1 MNRNHEL
8 PCGIQAGVQISVWVT
23 RDMEDEVEEGR
34 GSLLTI
40 IGIPA
45 LLATMCCLPS
55 VVLVLFGLASVSAA
69 ASLSDTLYWG
79 LDGWGWFRPA
89 LLCISFLLLVGGIV
103 IYFRNRGI
111 CTLDDA
117 LRQRRKVVNTTLL
130 ILATSITLYLFL
142 NYDVL
147 TEIGIL
153 LGLPWESS
161 RVWVRG

>member
-8 PCGIQAGVQISVWVT
+8 PCGIQAGVQISVWVAQ
-23 RDMEDEVEEGR
+23 DMENDVEEGR

-130 ILATSITLYLFL
+130 ILTTSITLYLFL
-142 NYDVL
+142 NYVVL

>member
-8 PCGIQAGVQISVWVT
+8 PCGIQAGVQISVRVI
-23 RDMEDEVEEGR
+23 RDMEDDVEEGR

-142 NYDVL
+142 NYVVL

>member
-1 MNRNHEL
+1 MDDDS
-8 PCGIQAGVQISVWVT
+8 Q
-23 RDMEDEVEEGR
+23 EGR
-34 GSLLTI
+34 KSLFAI
-40 IGIPA
+40 IGLPA

-79 LDGWGWFRPA
+79 LDGWGWFRPT
-89 LLCISFLLLVGGIV
+89 LLSISFLFLVGGIV
-103 IYFRNRGI
+103 VYFRNRGI

-117 LRQRRKVVNTTLL
+117 IRNRRKVINTTLL
-130 ILATSITLYLFL
+130 ILTTSITLYYFL
-142 NYDVL
+142 NYVLL

>member
-1 MNRNHEL
+1 MHLN
-8 PCGIQAGVQISVWVT
+8 Q
-23 RDMEDEVEEGR
+23 DMEDEIEEGR
-34 GSLLTI
+34 GSLLTV
-40 IGIPA
+40 IGLPA

-89 LLCISFLLLVGGIV
+89 LLSISFLLLVGGIV

-117 LRQRRKVVNTTLL
+117 LRQRRKVINITLL
-130 ILATSITLYLFL
+130 ILTTSISLYLFL
-142 NYDVL
+142 NYVVL

-161 RVWVRG
+161 RVWVSG